1 MNQKNTDRIDCKKHL
16 KCSIIFFFII
26 CYRKK
31 ICYHGRTS
39 DVKKSSTKTTDR
51 TGNQTGNKAGLQMNF
66 TAEEDKIYSQNQK
79 YCSHDFRQNIFIQ
92 SHQRVHTQKTGY
104 CSHDHRRQKEF
115 PVNKLPQPY
124 SNVNYHKESCNGFQY
139 GGCIKRHEHGPYSH
153 TDDRITESTAALYK
167 TSRKGHQCSQ
177 YIHFIYIPFLIKVP
191 YDSVL
196 PFHPDLPSLPEE
208 PFHKSQILR
217 SEYQSLL
224 LPPFQL
230 QP

>member
-1 MNQKNTDRIDCKKHL
+1 M
-16 KCSIIFFFII
+16 IFD
-26 CYRKK
+26 
-31 ICYHGRTS
+31 RTS
-39 DVKKSSTKTTDR
+39 SSRAISVFTPRKLVTVAMI
-51 TGNQTGNKAGLQMNF
+51 TGGRRSFQSINF
-66 TAEEDKIYSQNQK
+66 
-79 YCSHDFRQNIFIQ
+79 H
-92 SHQRVHTQKTGY
+92 
-104 CSHDHRRQKEF
+104 
-115 PVNKLPQPY
+115 

-196 PFHPDLPSLPEE
+196 PFHPGLPSLPEE